1 MENSHLPRPFDPTKV
16 DRVITHGGC
25 ADGKAAAWPFWRVNR
40 DRYLAGTFKIDE
52 VVHGQPPPDVT
63 GEFVVI
69 TDFCYPIDVLR
80 RLADKAKL
88 IWIFDHHKSAERD
101 ARLAGLLPNTFY
113 IFDMTRS
120 GAQIA
125 WDVVERSNAH
135 EPRPSFIDIIADRDL
150 WEWKIPFS
158 KEINKALF
166 TRGYYTWENME
177 GLYDLENSDPHAFVS
192 FLKNMK
198 KAGKVI
204 CDQEDKDIAAAC
216 YKGILANFKPP
227 TTSTLVK
234 KDGMSW
240 YVEDPAKSYFACLT
254 TGPKQLCSEICNQLL
269 ELHPQINVAAMWQ
282 YDFVTNEWW
291 VSCRSRKSDAD
302 RVDLSEIC
310 AKFERGGG
318 HASAAGFTIFGS
330 KCQDLRTYFTP
341 CPI

>member
-1 MENSHLPRPFDPTKV
+1 MENSHIPPLFDPTKV

-69 TDFCYPIDVLR
+69 TDFCYPIDILQ
-80 RLADKAKL
+80 RLADKAKQ
-88 IWIFDHHKSAERD
+88 IWILDHHKSAERD
-101 ARLAGLLPNTFY
+101 VYLAALLPNTVFT
-113 IFDMTRS
+113 FDMTRS

-125 WDVVERSNAH
+125 WDVVVRSNAH

-158 KEINKALF
+158 KEIGKALS

-177 GLYDLENSDPHAFVS
+177 IMASLENSDPKAFDS
-192 FLKNMK
+192 FLKSMK

-204 CDQEDKDIAAAC
+204 CEQEDKDISIAC
-216 YKGILANFKPP
+216 TNAILTNFKPP

-234 KDGMSW
+234 KDGLSW
-240 YVEDPAKSYFACLT
+240 YIEDPVETYLACLT
-254 TGPKQLCSEICNQLL
+254 SGPKHLRSEICNRLL
-269 ELHPQINVAAMWQ
+269 ELHPKVDIAAMWQ
-282 YDFVTNEWW
+282 YDYATNEWW
-291 VSCRSRKSDAD
+291 VSCRSRKSDTG

-310 AKFERGGG
+310 SKFKRGGG

-330 KCQDLRTYFTP
+330 MCQDLRTYFTP
-341 CPI
+341 CTF